1 MSERGNLSQ
10 ALGERRKHGNA
21 STSQRQEFELY
32 LPSSEDRYN
41 RALTMLLETVNLF
54 ITQHVDRYKDL
65 LDGKKVQLY
74 HIEGDKINNSSI
86 RYSSENLEQWTRAC
100 KCLLMQL

>member
-1 MSERGNLSQ
+1 
-10 ALGERRKHGNA
+10 
-21 STSQRQEFELY
+21 
-32 LPSSEDRYN
+32 
-41 RALTMLLETVNLF
+41 MLLETVNLF

-86 RYSSENLEQWTRAC
+86 RYSSENLE
-100 KCLLMQL
+100 